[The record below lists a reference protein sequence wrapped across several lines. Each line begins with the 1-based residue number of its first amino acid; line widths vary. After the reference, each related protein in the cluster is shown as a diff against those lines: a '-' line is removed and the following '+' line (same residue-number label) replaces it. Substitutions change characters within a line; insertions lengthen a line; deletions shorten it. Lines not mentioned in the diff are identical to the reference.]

1 MKKKNKRARNEEGQ
15 FVGDDPSTPDINEA
29 FAEDAQP
36 PKEAPAKAPAKA
48 SGPKKLTPGQIK
60 KLKSEWGSQ
69 FKNKFKG
76 RY

>member
-1 MKKKNKRARNEEGQ
+1 MKKKNKRARDEEGQ

-29 FAEDAQP
+29 FAEDAL
-36 PKEAPAKAPAKA
+36 PAKASPKASPKA

-60 KLKSEWGSQ
+60 KLKGEWGSK
-69 FKNKFKG
+69 FKTKFKG

>member
-29 FAEDAQP
+29 FVEDDQP
-36 PKEAPAKAPAKA
+36 AKEAPAKAA
-48 SGPKKLTPGQIK
+48 GPKKLTPRQIK
-60 KLKSEWGSQ
+60 RLKGEWGSK
-69 FKNKFKG
+69 FKTKFKG